1 MGFTRR
7 QVLGML
13 GGAAA
18 TAAAAP
24 RGWGAEKG
32 PIRVGYFAPLTG
44 PFAQNAKDMWDGFR
58 MYFEEIGMQAAGR
71 KIDLRSED
79 SWVEPAQA
87 LTKLRQLVEKD
98 RVHVAAGGLLAPTA
112 YAIEGYVT

>member
-1 MGFTRR
+1 MTVTRR
-7 QVLGML
+7 QALWML

-18 TAAAAP
+18 AAAT
-24 RGWGAEKG
+24 GAGRARAAERG
-32 PIRVGYFAPLTG
+32 PIKIGYIVPFSG

-58 MYFEEIGMQAAGR
+58 LYFEEIGMQAAGR
-71 KIDLRSED
+71 KIELHPED

-98 RVHVAAGGLLAPTA
+98 RVHLAAGGLMAPTA
-112 YAIEGYVT
+112 FAL